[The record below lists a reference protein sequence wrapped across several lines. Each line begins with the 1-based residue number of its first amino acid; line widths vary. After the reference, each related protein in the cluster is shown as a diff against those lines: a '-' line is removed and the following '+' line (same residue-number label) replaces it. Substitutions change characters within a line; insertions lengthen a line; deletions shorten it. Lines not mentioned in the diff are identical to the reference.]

1 MAPPPP
7 LGVNRGRRS
16 HGGWTATG
24 RLVSDLG
31 KAVERALA
39 RSLDFEPANELTGRV
54 GPFDLIDGH
63 DAFEVKAVTRE
74 STEYKCKPK
83 AHEVTE
89 KLAYAAAHGLRPHVL
104 IAVVDGDRV
113 YAYAKE
119 GVRAYRLT
127 ANGYQ
132 RGWVYLG
139 TTTL

>member
-1 MAPPPP
+1 M
-7 LGVNRGRRS
+7 
-16 HGGWTATG
+16 
-24 RLVSDLG
+24 
-31 KAVERALA
+31 
-39 RSLDFEPANELTGRV
+39 
-54 GPFDLIDGH
+54 
-63 DAFEVKAVTRE
+63 
-74 STEYKCKPK
+74 
-83 AHEVTE
+83 
-89 KLAYAAAHGLRPHVL
+89 L